1 MAKDIQKL
9 LKEKESRE
17 QEFAAEVDGVKE
29 EHARELAGLGE
40 MITKLQEVNDR
51 FQKELGDRGQET
63 AKMEGKLHMM
73 EMRLAQIDQ
82 VKD

>member
-1 MAKDIQKL
+1 M
-9 LKEKESRE
+9 
-17 QEFAAEVDGVKE
+17 DGVKE
-29 EHARELAGLGE
+29 EHAREVAGLGE

-63 AKMEGKLHMM
+63 AKMEGKVHMM

-82 VKD
+82 VRE